1 MVDDLSKRPDF
12 GPPEMMPWE
21 DMPETWRQIWPMAP
35 LKGQPLYGMTSMQLI
50 GRRDWI
56 ERTGLYANLLPVIIE
71 ILQSRMGE

>member
-1 MVDDLSKRPDF
+1 MDDELSKKPDF
-12 GPPEMMPWE
+12 GSPEAMPWE
-21 DMPETWRQIWPMAP
+21 VPESWRQLWPMVP

-56 ERTGLYANLLPVIIE
+56 ERTGLYGHLLPVILE